1 MNDADKA
8 PAWVYTVPVEDAKGI
23 VKQTYDANLKALG
36 YIANI
41 SRPFGNRPEIMRAHR
56 RLYLTLMQ
64 TEENLTKAEREF
76 IATAVSKEN
85 DCFY

>member
-1 MNDADKA
+1 MSDAGKA
-8 PAWVYTVPVEDAKGI
+8 PAWVYTVPVEEAAGI

-36 YIANI
+36 YIANV

-56 RLYLTLMQ
+56 QLYLTLMQ

-76 IATAVSKEN
+76 IATAVSREN
-85 DCFY
+85 ACFY

>member
-1 MNDADKA
+1 M
-8 PAWVYTVPVEDAKGI
+8 
-23 VKQTYDANLKALG
+23 
-36 YIANI
+36 
-41 SRPFGNRPEIMRAHR
+41 
-56 RLYLTLMQ
+56 TLMQ